1 MSIGQ
6 PAANV
11 VDFAT
16 YRARRNLS
24 PRPGYADDPT
34 PSLFMFTTFPF
45 MIPMIAWIP
54 VWGVANVTRYEGPP
68 DE

>member
-1 MSIGQ
+1 MSTGQ

-24 PRPGYADDPT
+24 PRSGYADDPT
-34 PSLFMFTTFPF
+34 PSPFMFTAFPV